1 MSISIKTVLASL
13 LIAVLLPAFAF
24 AASDQGSVGLTGTI
38 PADPPKVGAT
48 ISSPTNGQTFTQ
60 IPVKVTGICP
70 TGLLVKLF
78 KNNVFAGSQQC
89 TTGSFSIEI
98 DLFSGSNELVA
109 RVYDDLDQQGP
120 DSNTVSVTFN
130 DARPPGAGS
139 RVTVTTNFAKRGTNP
154 GSPLTWPI
162 LISGGNGPYA
172 VSVDW
177 GDGKKADLI
186 SRSFPGGMDLT
197 HVYDSPGVYNITI
210 KVSDKD
216 GTTAFLQVVGV
227 ANGPLSQTNDGT
239 SGNGGGGNT
248 TTKTKLVVWPLI
260 FLIPFVVT
268 TFWLGR
274 KHQLKVI
281 KSKIARGERPF

>member
-1 MSISIKTVLASL
+1 MSISIKGVVLSL
-13 LIAVLLPAFAF
+13 LVAVFVPASVF
-24 AASDQGSVGLTGTI
+24 AASEQGSVGLTGTI

-48 ISSPTNGQTFTQ
+48 ISTPTSGQTFTQ
-60 IPVKVTGICP
+60 IPVKVNGICP
-70 TGLLVKLF
+70 KDLLVKLF

-98 DLFSGSNELVA
+98 DLFSGANELVA

-130 DARPPGAGS
+130 DTKPPGAGS

-162 LISGGNGPYA
+162 LISGGAGPYA

-197 HVYDSPGVYNITI
+197 HVYDTPGVYNVTI

-239 SGNGGGGNT
+239 AGGTNTT
-248 TTKTKLVVWPLI
+248 TTKTKLVIWPLF
-260 FLIPFVVT
+260 FLIPFVIT